1 MLHSEYRHIEFTVQ
15 PVDPNLAV
23 NGDPQLLT
31 SAVMNLLHNAFK
43 NTPAGG
49 HVVLRARARARTL
62 VIEIE
67 DQCGGIPASKGDL
80 FKDSTNGGAPE
91 PGGIGY
97 GLAIARKAMR
107 AMAGDITIRNMP
119 GKGCVFV
126 LDMPL
131 AVDAVPVS

>member
-1 MLHSEYRHIEFTVQ
+1 MSM
-15 PVDPNLAV
+15 PNIQWFLFDLGNVVIKLAYERV
-23 NGDPQLLT
+23 IAAICGD
-31 SAVMNLLHNAFK
+31 SAVDRDELLAIF
-43 NTPAGG
+43 
-49 HVVLRARARARTL
+49 
-62 VIEIE
+62 E
-67 DQCGGIPASKGDL
+67 S
-80 FKDSTNGGAPE
+80 